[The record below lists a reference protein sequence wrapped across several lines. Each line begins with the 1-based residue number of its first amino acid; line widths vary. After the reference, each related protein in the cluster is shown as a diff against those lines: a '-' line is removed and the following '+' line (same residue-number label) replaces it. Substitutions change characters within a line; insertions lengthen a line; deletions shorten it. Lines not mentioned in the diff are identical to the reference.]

1 MKKKFTGKGKHKL
14 KVVNQPPT
22 KLTLRLKDKSR
33 KKSPI
38 SKIIECYIKKY
49 IKKYNPTHKKVQPH
63 PSQIIC
69 LIGLI
74 LKIE

>member
-38 SKIIECYIKKY
+38 SKIIECYIKLKDAKY
-49 IKKYNPTHKKVQPH
+49 DIKT
-63 PSQIIC
+63 
-69 LIGLI
+69 
-74 LKIE
+74 